1 MVEKDHI
8 QSNPG
13 TIEALKAATRQVRQ
27 PAPRDENSGSP
38 AVVTSPVAHMARG
51 ELKQKPQSMPASALS
66 GCLLRR
72 SGYEGRVGEVRPA
85 FENFAEAFIKKI
97 TSVEQERDKIEKEQL
112 VVEQELSRV
121 EKIHTDLF
129 EKKKQ
134 LENRR
139 NEFIKVNDKLKELDK
154 EMSDALKSP

>member
-1 MVEKDHI
+1 MVEKNL
-8 QSNPG
+8 QFNPG
-13 TIEALKAATRQVRQ
+13 AIEALKAATRQVAQ
-27 PAPRDENSGSP
+27 LATDN
-38 AVVTSPVAHMARG
+38 
-51 ELKQKPQSMPASALS
+51 ELKQKSLS
-66 GCLLRR
+66 KP
-72 SGYEGRVGEVRPA
+72 V

-97 TSVEQERDKIEKEQL
+97 TSIEQKKAEIEKEQL

-121 EKIHTDLF
+121 EKIHTDLL

>member
-1 MVEKDHI
+1 MVEKNLQFNSGAID
-8 QSNPG
+8 
-13 TIEALKAATRQVRQ
+13 ALKAATHQVRQ
-27 PAPRDENSGSP
+27 PAPRDEQFDSP
-38 AVVTSPVAHMARG
+38 
-51 ELKQKPQSMPASALS
+51 KQKPQPMP
-66 GCLLRR
+66 
-72 SGYEGRVGEVRPA
+72 V

-121 EKIHTDLF
+121 EKIHTDLL